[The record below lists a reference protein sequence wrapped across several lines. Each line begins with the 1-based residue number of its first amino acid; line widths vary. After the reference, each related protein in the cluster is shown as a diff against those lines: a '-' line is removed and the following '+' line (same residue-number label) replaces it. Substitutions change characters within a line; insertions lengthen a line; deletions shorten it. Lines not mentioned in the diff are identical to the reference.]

1 MKTQRAKIQ
10 PVVRW
15 ASRVIDAIWATY
27 CARRRVIL
35 AAAAVLAAAA
45 ALWFIIPYAQS
56 EYTASKLQD
65 ALHRADGAVL
75 LSMCFDRERELL
87 QVSPEQV
94 HRALVDLYRILQ
106 VKQVLVNVDKRHKR
120 DISCK
125 VTFVLAQGGT
135 LDMGADGSIVMIYR
149 GGNYR
154 LFSLSG
160 FLYNVAK
167 RAVLIQ
173 YPLLRGEAT
182 EDKRTFLRQTVRQ
195 FLKGHGIR
203 GVFEIDLRNYPD
215 VAWQILSRSD
225 GYVSFELIDFNKHVS
240 LIWPEE

>member
-1 MKTQRAKIQ
+1 MKTRRAKIQ

-15 ASRVIDAIWATY
+15 ASRVIDAIWATFY
-27 CARRRVIL
+27 AHRRVIL
-35 AAAAVLAAAA
+35 AAAAVLAATAV
-45 ALWFIIPYAQS
+45 LWFVIPYAQS

-65 ALHRADGAVL
+65 ALQRADGAVL

-94 HRALVDLYRILQ
+94 CKALQDLYRILQ
-106 VKQVLVNVDKRHKR
+106 VKQVLVNVDKRYKR

-135 LDMGADGSIVMIYR
+135 MDLGADGDILMVYR

-160 FLYNVAK
+160 FLYGLAR
-167 RAVLIQ
+167 RAVVVQ
-173 YPLLRGEAT
+173 YPLLQGEAT
-182 EDKRTFLRQTVRQ
+182 EDKRTLLRQTVRQ
-195 FLKGHGIR
+195 FLQGYGIN
-203 GVFEIDLRNYPD
+203 GVFKIDLRNYPD
-215 VAWQILSRSD
+215 VAWQMLSHPDS
-225 GYVSFELIDFNKHVS
+225 SAPFKMIDFNKHVS
-240 LIWPEE
+240 LTWPEE